1 MMKYPIEF
9 DPTALSLLGPLIK
22 ESVIAVG
29 RKKEKKILIL
39 WAWKDARKAS
49 HSFPEKNVGF
59 SGCLELNW
67 SECRVYLL

>member
-29 RKKEKKILIL
+29 RKKKKENTDSVSSERMHVKPHILSQ
-39 WAWKDARKAS
+39 RKMSAS
-49 HSFPEKNVGF
+49 LV
-59 SGCLELNW
+59 
-67 SECRVYLL
+67 V